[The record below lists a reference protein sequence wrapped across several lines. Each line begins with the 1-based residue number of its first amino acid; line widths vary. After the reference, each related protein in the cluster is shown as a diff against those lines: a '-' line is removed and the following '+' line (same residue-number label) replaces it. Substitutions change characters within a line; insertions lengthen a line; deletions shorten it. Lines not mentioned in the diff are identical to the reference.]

1 MDLLLPHT
9 GTIFWMLIAFSA
21 VFFILKK
28 FAWKPILNAIKA
40 REDSITEALLSA
52 DKAKEEMQKLQADN
66 EKIIAHAKSERD
78 NIIKE
83 AREIKESMIEDAK
96 ERATIEADKV
106 IGKAR
111 EAIKSEKASAIKDIK
126 EEVAKLSVVIAEKI
140 LREKL
145 EVDTEQKELID
156 KYLRDVKL
164 N

>member
-9 GTIFWMLIAFSA
+9 GTIIWMFIAFSI

-40 REDSITEALLSA
+40 REDSITEALSSA
-52 DKAKEEMQKLQADN
+52 DRAKEEMQKLQADN
-66 EKIIAHAKSERD
+66 ELIIAQAKQERD
-78 NIIKE
+78 KILKE
-83 AREIKESMIEDAK
+83 ARDIKDSMIEEAK
-96 ERATIEADKV
+96 QKAGIEADKV
-106 IGKAR
+106 IEKAR
-111 EAIKSEKASAIKDIK
+111 EAIKSEKATAVKEVK

-140 LREKL
+140 LKEKL
-145 EVDTEQKELID
+145 AADNEQKELID

>member
-9 GTIFWMLIAFSA
+9 GTIIWMFIAFSI

-40 REDSITEALLSA
+40 REESIAEALTSA
-52 DKAKEEMQKLQADN
+52 DKAKEEMQQLQADN
-66 EKIIAHAKSERD
+66 EKIIALAKQERD
-78 NIIKE
+78 SILKE
-83 AREIKESMIEDAK
+83 AREIKDSMIEDAK
-96 ERATIEADKV
+96 QKASSEADKV
-106 IGKAR
+106 IERAR
-111 EAIKSEKASAIKDIK
+111 DAIKSEKAAAVKDIK

-140 LREKL
+140 LEEKL
-145 EVDTEQKELID
+145 AADSEQKDLID